1 MAFQP
6 GQSGNPNGLKL
17 RKIVREALTRAVLDE
32 VDAPTHTKLDKIV
45 RAHLNKALEGDV
57 PAIKEIYDRLE
68 GKVPQ
73 GIIGGDEDDNPIR
86 LAVSRIELVAPS
98 LLNDDSKD

>member
-17 RKIVREALTRAVLDE
+17 RKIVREALTRAVLDD
-32 VDAPTHTKLDKIV
+32 VGAPMPPKTKLDAIV
-45 RAHLNKALEGDV
+45 AGHLAKALEGDV
-57 PAIKEIYDRLE
+57 PAIKEVYDRLE

-73 GIIGGDEDDNPIR
+73 GIVGGDEGDNPISLVSTIR
-86 LAVSRIELVAPS
+86 LCGP
-98 LLNDDSKD
+98 DD